1 MSADDASTRPDG
13 AILAELIRSLQ
24 DEGLDAELADDPG
37 EVVVRAPDP
46 RLDPWD
52 DPTADRR
59 IEVVRIAHRDGRLHC
74 PWLPGPVPDNDVREL
89 GAMLKTLMESR
100 GY

>member
-1 MSADDASTRPDG
+1 MSTDDASTRPDA

-24 DEGLDAELADDPG
+24 DEGLDAELSDDPA

-59 IEVVRIAHRDGRLHC
+59 IEVVRITLRDGRLHC
-74 PWLPGPVPDNDVREL
+74 PWLPGPVPDSDVRGL
-89 GAMLKTLMESR
+89 GAMLTTLMESR

>member
-1 MSADDASTRPDG
+1 MSQDHATPRRDPGVVD
-13 AILAELIRSLQ
+13 ELIRSLHG
-24 DEGLDAELADDPG
+24 EGLDAEPATDPG

-52 DPTADRR
+52 DPAGDRR
-59 IEVVRIAHRDGRLHC
+59 IEIVRIVHRDGHLYC
-74 PWLPGPVPDNDVREL
+74 PWLPGPVPDADAGEL
-89 GAMLKTLMESR
+89 GPVLKTLMESR

>member
-1 MSADDASTRPDG
+1 MSPDDASTRPDRS
-13 AILAELIRSLQ
+13 ILAELIGSLR
-24 DEGLDAELADDPG
+24 DAGLDAELADHPD
-37 EVVVRAPDP
+37 EVVVRATDP

-59 IEVVRIAHRDGRLHC
+59 IEVVRVLHRDGRLHC
-74 PWLPGPVPDNDVREL
+74 PWLPGPVADSDVREV
-89 GAMLKTLMESR
+89 GSMLKTLMESR